1 MAHSLVGFSML
12 VSKQGLT
19 KSGELLGVKI
29 SISEKE
35 KQTIN
40 TNTELV
46 YKSTYPSLSNV
57 LKQSSIFSREREV
70 ILNSFR
76 EDLSVLR

>member
-1 MAHSLVGFSML
+1 ML

-29 SISEKE
+29 SISENE

-40 TNTELV
+40 TNTEQGYKEHLPVLV
-46 YKSTYPSLSNV
+46 KCLEAI
-57 LKQSSIFSREREV
+57 LHIF
-70 ILNSFR
+70 
-76 EDLSVLR
+76 